1 VIELT
6 ETLDKKGLTI
16 EGNTRSVQY
25 HPRTKVPEATMCKL
39 SESLGQ
45 LSGSEEREGFEPSV
59 QGNLTSEKD
68 TETAPPLNIPT
79 VQSTNP
85 VPPATQPSAV
95 DPALLCVCGD
105 ARRKHVD
112 YAGQLVCVAVREPGA
127 LCPCLDFDTPP
138 ASESPRGP
146 SAGGPGAQPPSDRFR
161 PLPCFNRLSKETEDA
176 PCTMPLGHSGWHADA
191 SGAMWEPGRG
201 YWPADAE
208 APSVDP
214 DWMRYP
220 LCAPCASRL
229 ALPREPSALRV
240 PARCV
245 HCGDE
250 TRGAQLPGQPLHTEV
265 APSGATP
272 ASGDDCR
279 KCGQPIAVKHL
290 AVRNP
295 GGAWEHFLCPDL
307 PYVKPTLPPYDPA
320 YSRRATRDADRKL
333 AARRAAVAS
342 LLPNNLQAVA
352 AEIARVSQLRTS
364 ELLRLVASWA
374 DIDATSHR
382 QSADMRPKYA
392 AVANELRVRAGEIER
407 LGDHLADCEDHGR
420 LAVTTIEQMLRQIG
434 EVRS

>member
-25 HPRTKVPEATMCKL
+25 HPRTKVPEATMCKP

-85 VPPATQPSAV
+85 VPPATQSSAV

-127 LCPCLDFDTPP
+127 LCPCLDFDTPT

-146 SAGGPGAQPPSDRFR
+146 SAGGSGAQPPS
-161 PLPCFNRLSKETEDA
+161 A
-176 PCTMPLGHSGWHADA
+176 
-191 SGAMWEPGRG
+191 
-201 YWPADAE
+201 
-208 APSVDP
+208 DP
-214 DWMRYP
+214 DWMRYA
-220 LCAPCASRL
+220 LCAPCASRF
-229 ALPREPSALRV
+229 ALPRERKALRAFA
-240 PARCV
+240 PCV
-245 HCGDE
+245 HCGDI
-250 TRGAQLPGQPLHTEV
+250 TRGAQLPGQPIHTEV

-307 PYVKPTLPPYDPA
+307 PYVKPTLPPNNP
-320 YSRRATRDADRKL
+320 
-333 AARRAAVAS
+333 RAAVVSS

-352 AEIARVSQLRTS
+352 VEIARVSQLRTS
-364 ELLRLVASWA
+364 ELLRLVAVWC
-374 DIDATSHR
+374 DVEATSHR
-382 QSADMRPKYA
+382 QPADMKPAFA

-407 LGDHLADCEDHGR
+407 LGDHLTDCEEHGR
-420 LAVTTIEQMLRQIG
+420 LAVTTIDKMLRQIG